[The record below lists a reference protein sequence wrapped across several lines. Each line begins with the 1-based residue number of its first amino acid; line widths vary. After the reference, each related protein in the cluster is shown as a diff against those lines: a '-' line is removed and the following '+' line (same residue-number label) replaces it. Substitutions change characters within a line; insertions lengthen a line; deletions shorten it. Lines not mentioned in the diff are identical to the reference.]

1 MVVIRSMKKYIKHL
15 LIALEHICDG
25 SIIERDEALT
35 LLNNLNLTD
44 ARDISYNLNNDLF
57 HIIAKNVKDN
67 DLLYLIL
74 NDIGVERLKQT
85 KLSYCI
91 TIKDEIIKKYDD
103 VTFFKC
109 NLKLSGIQD
118 MKYITASVIYNEFTG
133 SVVISEWV

>member
-1 MVVIRSMKKYIKHL
+1 MKKYIKHL
-15 LIALEHICDG
+15 LIALEHVCDD

-57 HIIAKNVKDN
+57 HIIAKNVKDD

-85 KLSYCI
+85 KLSHCI
-91 TIKDEIIKKYDD
+91 SIKDEIVAKYGER
-103 VTFFKC
+103 TLLKY
-109 NLKLSGIQD
+109 NLKLSGMPYI
-118 MKYITASVIYNEFTG
+118 KPITASVILNG
-133 SVVISEWV
+133 ISGDTIINEWV